1 MLFMSLYSNSYLFKQ
16 SAKNTKAQSVLLLL
30 PQFCTRAL
38 ASSKVWILSSGNC
51 RDIYQGD
58 RCDKCQHRS
67 MLKIMTDW
75 NTTRKRKDRSG
86 LYCIVEDDFP
96 TTVTTTAVVRIDNC
110 FEASFI
116 WGRWY
121 PTYDKL
127 YIKYIYTWCM
137 KKLLAIFKECF
148 QTISSVSNFHSCWFI
163 TVFQHGKN
171 PLFFY
176 NVAQKYITY
185 QEIFLDMNV

>member
-1 MLFMSLYSNSYLFKQ
+1 MWIEWALYSTTNLETMLFMSLYSNSYLFKQ

-96 TTVTTTAVVRIDNC
+96 TTVTTTAVVR
-110 FEASFI
+110 
-116 WGRWY
+116 RRV
-121 PTYDKL
+121 L
-127 YIKYIYTWCM
+127 YEVDDILHMTNYISNIYILGVW
-137 KKLLAIFKECF
+137 KNYSLYLRSVFKQF
-148 QTISSVSNFHSCWFI
+148 QVFPISTHVD
-163 TVFQHGKN
+163 
-171 PLFFY
+171 L
-176 NVAQKYITY
+176 
-185 QEIFLDMNV
+185 